1 MKRLLPLALVAL
13 ALAAGCS
20 RQDPVAEPPR
30 PVGVEQ
36 AKPLSGDAGRRY
48 TATLLPREQVAM
60 VFRVGGYVEDILT
73 LPGANGQKVLV
84 ERGQKIRKGQVLARL
99 RTVDYQ
105 ARVTAARAALDEA
118 SVTRNQAVT
127 DLKRLEALLRAN
139 AVAQAEYDRAK
150 EKHDAAVTRVE
161 AAASQ
166 LAGAQVSL
174 QDATLVAPFDGIIER
189 RDVER
194 GALVGPGAAAFVVAD
209 LTVMKAVFGV
219 PDVLLDTVRVG
230 DRLGLRLE
238 TAGIERVGV
247 VRAIAPAAD
256 QRSRVFEI
264 EIDVPNGDGALKDGM
279 TATVQLGAGRAG
291 GAPSVP
297 LRALV
302 RPAGASEG
310 YAVYVVEQREGHDVA
325 VARLVRL
332 GAVQGSRVELV
343 EGVAQGERVITTG
356 ATIMRTGDRVRILP
370 GEGGEDVKQ

>member
-1 MKRLLPLALVAL
+1 MQKLKEVMGAGNGDLVL
-13 ALAAGCS
+13 I
-20 RQDPVAEPPR
+20 
-30 PVGVEQ
+30 
-36 AKPLSGDAGRRY
+36 LSGDNANK
-48 TATLLPREQVAM
+48 T
-60 VFRVGGYVEDILT
+60 RVQLCS
-73 LPGANGQKVLV
+73 L
-84 ERGQKIRKGQVLARL
+84 
-99 RTVDYQ
+99 
-105 ARVTAARAALDEA
+105 
-118 SVTRNQAVT
+118 
-127 DLKRLEALLRAN
+127 RLE
-139 AVAQAEYDRAK
+139 
-150 EKHDAAVTRVE
+150 
-161 AAASQ
+161 
-166 LAGAQVSL
+166 
-174 QDATLVAPFDGIIER
+174 
-189 RDVER
+189 
-194 GALVGPGAAAFVVAD
+194 
-209 LTVMKAVFGV
+209 M
-219 PDVLLDTVRVG
+219 G

-279 TATVQLGAGRAG
+279 TATVQLGAGCAG